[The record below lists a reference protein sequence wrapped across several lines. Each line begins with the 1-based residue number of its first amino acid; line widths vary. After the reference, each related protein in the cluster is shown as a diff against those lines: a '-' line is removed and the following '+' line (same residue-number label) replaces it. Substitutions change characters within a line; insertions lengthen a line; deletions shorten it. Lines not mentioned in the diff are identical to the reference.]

1 MPARQDRQPFPN
13 RARFSAFPLAHSRLS
28 DCPFLDPPG
37 AISFGPARHE
47 PSGVRSGVGSAPS
60 LGVDRMTSLRRQ
72 KTCVGTSCSRPL

>member
-47 PSGVRSGVGSAPS
+47 PSGVRSGVGKRPFTRR
-60 LGVDRMTSLRRQ
+60 GPNLRR
-72 KTCVGTSCSRPL
+72 KIPWASG